1 MSEASTTSIDR
12 ESVLAGIRQQLR
24 EQREVDPERVNED
37 TDFREDLL
45 IDSLDLA
52 AMALALET
60 EYGIRLDDEAVLNVE
75 TVGDACDL
83 ILEAAGATKGT

>member
-1 MSEASTTSIDR
+1 MSEQT
-12 ESVLAGIRQQLR
+12 ESAELSRLVERVRDYL
-24 EQREVDPERVNED
+24 EQERGVDPSTVHED
-37 TDFREDLL
+37 TNFRDELQ

-60 EYGIRLDDEAVLNVE
+60 EYGIRLDDEEILRIE

-83 ILEAAGATKGT
+83 ILSSAARSTH

>member
-1 MSEASTTSIDR
+1 MSEQTQSA
-12 ESVLAGIRQQLR
+12 ELARLVAR
-24 EQREVDPERVNED
+24 MRDYLEQERGVDPSTVHED
-37 TDFREDLL
+37 TNFREELA

-60 EYGIRLDDEAVLNVE
+60 EYGIRLDDEAILRIE

-83 ILEAAGATKGT
+83 ILSSTAGPAH

>member
-1 MSEASTTSIDR
+1 MSEQT
-12 ESVLAGIRQQLR
+12 ESAERSRLVARVRDYL
-24 EQREVDPERVNED
+24 EQERGVDPSTVHED
-37 TDFREDLL
+37 TNFRDELQ

-60 EYGIRLDDEAVLNVE
+60 EYGMRLDDEAILRIE

-83 ILEAAGATKGT
+83 VLSSAAATTH